1 MKYHRIPI
9 VIASIVIATIVVL
22 LLLGSRLYVSVPA
35 GHASVA
41 TLFGDVR
48 PEPYEQGLHVP
59 VNPLYDWHLYDVRQ
73 KSYKE
78 TANVPSP
85 GPAPDQR
92 RGERQYR
99 LVQADT
105 PRILQGTGTASD
117 VLAVHLIPKLRS
129 LLREQGKTIKRA
141 EDFFL
146 ETTQDSLQ
154 TNILEGLRAYLR
166 PKGVGGG
173 GRC

>member
-1 MKYHRIPI
+1 M
-9 VIASIVIATIVVL
+9 
-22 LLLGSRLYVSVPA
+22 SV
-35 GHASVA
+35 
-41 TLFGDVR
+41 
-48 PEPYEQGLHVP
+48 
-59 VNPLYDWHLYDVRQ
+59 
-73 KSYKE
+73 
-78 TANVPSP
+78 
-85 GPAPDQR
+85 
-92 RGERQYR
+92 QYR

-154 TNILEGLRAYLR
+154 TSILEGLRAYLR
-166 PKGVGGG
+166 PKGG
-173 GRC
+173 GRWRRC